1 MCIRDR
7 FTNNQA
13 VNNKFASDPEYGS
26 EFLGGQNDVAVFAEL
41 AKNIKFQNITLY
53 DQYMNEGLQ
62 TYFVEYLK
70 GTVSRED
77 ALNNYF
83 KYINE
88 KFPAINTETAK

>member
-1 MCIRDR
+1 
-7 FTNNQA
+7 
-13 VNNKFASDPEYGS
+13 
-26 EFLGGQNDVAVFAEL
+26 
-41 AKNIKFQNITLY
+41 
-53 DQYMNEGLQ
+53 MNEGLQ